1 MLNTQARRINS
12 IKIGDTVVLNN
23 KISNASLNLY
33 QKIKIAGL
41 TYIHCACNI
50 KTGMIFTVVSKFGN
64 GFFIKENTNGRLYV
78 IHPNDLRVVR

>member
-1 MLNTQARRINS
+1 MLNIQAKRITS

-33 QKIKIAGL
+33 QKTKIAGL

-50 KTGMIFTVVSKFGN
+50 KTGMIFTIVSKFGN
-64 GFFIKENTNGRLYV
+64 GFFIKEKTSGVLYV
-78 IHPNDLRVVR
+78 IHPNDLRVL